1 MSTDQLR
8 AAMAAALLEPLDR
21 KSPSGRTADI
31 QRSWVQNGGTSLEA
45 YAAVMG
51 IEQELGAVIP
61 VARLL
66 GPAPL
71 AELLDAA
78 TPTEPAHQGV
88 WAGGDAV
95 PATASQRRHWRHAQG
110 AGSAAFL
117 NMGHAVR
124 CTRDFDADRAE
135 AAFRTLLTRHESLR
149 NRYVPDSDGR
159 LVLQDVADWP
169 ERAVFAH
176 HSGAATAEEATAVI
190 RTAVGKPFSLGEEPP
205 VRGGCVPLPDG
216 EAVVY
221 FGIHHIAADGWS
233 TDLLASEFL
242 ALYTDPAT
250 ALAAATPFS
259 SYAGMLEA
267 RAGEGHYAQDI
278 AYWRKKFGRVSPD
291 FTIARRSGE
300 AGAQRAGALRLDW
313 AGPERADAVRAAARE
328 YGVTTYSLL
337 LSALLASA
345 HVLSGEDD
353 VVVMSGVANRNSAR
367 VRDTIGLFTNQ
378 IFFVGNF
385 GSTGATR
392 DYVTDVHGDVVES
405 LGRSELPVEV
415 VLDDLDA
422 YAKARTLAPYAN
434 ILFQAADAPLDPPAI
449 RDGSWRNH
457 GLGTGSIKRHCNIH
471 LVDTAG
477 ELALELD
484 YSLALVG
491 EKDAE
496 RLLAAVRT
504 GVEHLVTSPDSSVA
518 ELLAQVRRAAG
529 EREPQLTVFA
539 VDYPGARTEP
549 ALAAFVREAFPES
562 HVVELPVPRSLD
574 PQEAEDRLRECLET
588 VRGVEGPGIV
598 LSYCSASAWARH
610 LVAELPGDGM
620 RLVTM
625 GGNVVA
631 EDDWTGEFAELVH
644 RLDPTADLTALTG
657 IRIDAAAEPAER
669 WTAARTVLAEMD
681 RLLESAYTARFGTP
695 LGRVARETMAVQ
707 LAWLSYLGTCT
718 VLGTLA
724 RPGSVAGPELPGD
737 LLEGRADLEA
747 RLRPELT
754 LTGAGTDGGTGA
766 GADGEQAR

>member
-1 MSTDQLR
+1 MSTDRLR

-21 KSPSGRTADI
+21 KAPPGQPADL

-71 AELLDAA
+71 AELLEAA
-78 TPTEPAHQGV
+78 GPAEPAPRRD

-124 CTRDFDADRAE
+124 CTRGFDADRAE
-135 AAFRTLLTRHESLR
+135 AAFRTLITRHESLR
-149 NRYVPDSDGR
+149 NRYLTGPDGR
-159 LVLQDVADWP
+159 LMLQDVAQWP
-169 ERAVFAH
+169 TLAVFERHA
-176 HSGAATAEEATAVI
+176 GVATAEEATVVI
-190 RTAVGKPFSLGEEPP
+190 RTAVGRPFSLGEEPP

-242 ALYTDPAT
+242 ALYTDPGT
-250 ALAAATPFS
+250 DLAAATPFS
-259 SYAGMLEA
+259 SYAGMLDA

-300 AGAQRAGALRLDW
+300 AGGQRAGSLKLSWDA
-313 AGPERADAVRAAARE
+313 PEQARAVRTAARE

-337 LSALLASA
+337 LASLLASA

-385 GSTGATR
+385 ATTAATR
-392 DYVTDVHGDVVES
+392 DYVADVHGDVVES

-415 VLDDLDA
+415 VLDELDA
-422 YAKARTLAPYAN
+422 YTTARTLAPYAN

-457 GLGTGSIKRHCNIH
+457 SLGTGSIKRHCNIH
-471 LVDTAG
+471 LVDTSE
-477 ELALELD
+477 ELTLELD

-491 EKDAE
+491 EKDAQ
-496 RLLAAVRT
+496 RLLDAVRA
-504 GVEHLVTSPDSSVA
+504 GVEHLVNSPDSSVA
-518 ELLAQVRRAAG
+518 ELLAPVRQAAG

-549 ALAAFVREAFPES
+549 ALAAFVREAFPEN

-574 PQEAEDRLRECLET
+574 PQEAEDRLRECLAA
-588 VRGVEGPGIV
+588 VRGAEGPKVV

-610 LVAELPGDGM
+610 LVAALPEEEI
-620 RLVTM
+620 RLVTV
-625 GGNVVA
+625 GGNVVT
-631 EDDWTGEFAELVH
+631 EDDWTAELAELVH
-644 RLDPTADLTALTG
+644 RLDPSADLSAAAGL
-657 IRIDAAAEPAER
+657 RIDSTGGPAEA
-669 WTAARTVLAEMD
+669 WASARTVLAEMGV
-681 RLLESAYTARFGTP
+681 LLEAAYTARFGTP

-724 RPGSVAGPELPGD
+724 APGSAWGPALAGD
-737 LLEGRADLEA
+737 LLDGRADLEA
-747 RLRPELT
+747 RLTPELT
-754 LTGAGTDGGTGA
+754 LPGAA
-766 GADGEQAR
+766 ADREPAR